1 MPTARVPPVRGLA
14 VANFSPSLRIVAGGI
29 LSGIIVDTL
38 LRDRQQTSDEPI
50 FQHVM
55 IEVLR
60 RWRKR
65 SEMSREITSSD
76 IPPPR
81 GEVSMRHKTLLGS
94 CVLAALGVTSFL
106 TASYVVDAKVVPPSE
121 PTQVTIIE
129 SAAPTGAPANDPGNI
144 ITLTSDQ
151 YPSATSSVRIKHL
164 ESTPGQIDVSA
175 VFDLRNSAR
184 SRNFIWK
191 LDVTTQG
198 ERLPVFS
205 HTYGN
210 QIGSSRKGTHIRP
223 TFTERIPMLPGDY
236 CVTVS
241 ILEVPFLGVDAL
253 SDDTVA
259 RRNLLASDTG
269 KVSIE

>member
-1 MPTARVPPVRGLA
+1 M
-14 VANFSPSLRIVAGGI
+14 
-29 LSGIIVDTL
+29 
-38 LRDRQQTSDEPI
+38 
-50 FQHVM
+50 
-55 IEVLR
+55 R
-60 RWRKR
+60 R
-65 SEMSREITSSD
+65 
-76 IPPPR
+76 
-81 GEVSMRHKTLLGS
+81 KTLLGS
-94 CVLAALGVTSFL
+94 SVLAALGAASFL
-106 TASYVVDAKVVPPSE
+106 TASYVVDAKVVLPTEPPQITITESE
-121 PTQVTIIE
+121 VPVGLPT
-129 SAAPTGAPANDPGNI
+129 NDSGKI

-151 YPSATSSVRIKHL
+151 YPSATYSVGIEHL
-164 ESTPGQIDVSA
+164 ESTHDHIDVSA
-175 VFDLRNSAR
+175 ILDLRNSAR
-184 SRNFIWK
+184 TMNFIWK
-191 LDVTTQG
+191 LDVTTQE

-210 QIGSSRKGTHIRP
+210 QVGSSRKGTHIRP

>member
-1 MPTARVPPVRGLA
+1 MHR
-14 VANFSPSLRIVAGGI
+14 N
-29 LSGIIVDTL
+29 TL
-38 LRDRQQTSDEPI
+38 
-50 FQHVM
+50 V
-55 IEVLR
+55 
-60 RWRKR
+60 
-65 SEMSREITSSD
+65 
-76 IPPPR
+76 
-81 GEVSMRHKTLLGS
+81 GS
-94 CVLAALGVTSFL
+94 CVLAALCVASFL
-106 TASYVVDAKVVPPSE
+106 TATYVVDAKVVPPTK
-121 PTQVTIIE
+121 PPQVTITE
-129 SAAPTGAPANDPGNI
+129 SEAPAGPPKNDPGNT

-151 YPSATSSVRIKHL
+151 YPSATYSVRIKHL
-164 ESTPGQIDVSA
+164 ESTHNHIDVSA
-175 VFDLRNSAR
+175 ILDLRNSAR
-184 SRNFIWK
+184 TMNFIWK

-210 QIGSSRKGTHIRP
+210 QIGSSAKGTHIRP